1 MGDRKH
7 RSWCRAITMIGG
19 VCDCAPLPGT
29 TPPEPPASPFP
40 PELVDKL
47 AVKLFDE
54 VALLDDSRA
63 TARLCLSVVAE
74 WLRSDDA
81 DERGA
86 AELFR
91 RTGIALVPGDM
102 RAVLAAALEGKER

>member
-1 MGDRKH
+1 MGDH
-7 RSWCRAITMIGG
+7 PH
-19 VCDCAPLPGT
+19 CDNCWGDDACGHEPDCGD
-29 TPPEPPASPFP
+29 PPSSPFP